1 MKTHK
6 QTNGVRPL
14 DGITV
19 LSLEHA
25 IAAPFC
31 TRQLADLGARV
42 IKVERPGVGDFAR
55 NYDERVKGMASHFVW
70 TNRSKESLTLDLKSR
85 EASEVLARLLPQV
98 DVLVQNLAPGAAA
111 RLGLSFE
118 ALHEQY
124 PELIVCDISGYGAG
138 GPYEHKKAYDL
149 LIQSESGFVSVTGS
163 ANEPA
168 KAGCSI
174 ADISAGM
181 YAYSHILSALL
192 QRGKTGKGSHIDL
205 TMLESMVEWMGFPLY
220 YAFEDAPAPVRAG
233 AAHASIYPYGPFLAG
248 NGKTIM
254 LGLQNEREWKTFC
267 DLVLEKPELA
277 TDARFVSNSMRTA
290 NRDALRDL
298 IIQAFAAYDDEQ
310 IIERLEKAGIANA
323 RVNDMKAVWE
333 HPQLKARGRW
343 THMESPVGTLPALL
357 PPGVNNSYDFR
368 IDAVP
373 DLGEHSAAILTELGY
388 DEATVSEWKAGG
400 IV

>member
-1 MKTHK
+1 MKKT
-6 QTNGVRPL
+6 QSTGVRPL

-42 IKVERPGVGDFAR
+42 IKVERPRVGDFAR
-55 NYDERVKGMASHFVW
+55 NYDERVNGMASHFVW
-70 TNRSKESLTLDLKSR
+70 TNRSKESLTLDLKSPQ
-85 EASEVLARLLPQV
+85 AKEVLARLLPQV

-111 RLGLSFE
+111 RLGLSFD

-124 PELIVCDISGYGAG
+124 PGLIVCDISGYGAG

-174 ADISAGM
+174 ADIAAGM

-192 QRGKTGKGSHIDL
+192 QRGKTGEGSHIDL
-205 TMLESMVEWMGFPLY
+205 TMLESMVEWMGFPMY
-220 YAFEDAPAPVRAG
+220 YAYEGAPPPVRAG

-254 LGLQNEREWKTFC
+254 LGLQNEREWKVFC
-267 DLVLEKPELA
+267 EQVLEKPELA
-277 TDARFVSNSMRTA
+277 TDPRFASNTMRTA

-298 IIQAFAAYDDEQ
+298 IIQSFAAYDDEQ
-310 IIERLEKAGIANA
+310 IIERLEKAAIANA
-323 RVNDMKAVWE
+323 RVNDMKAVWD
-333 HPQLKARGRW
+333 HPQLKARNRW
-343 THMESPVGTLPALL
+343 TQMDSPVGTLPAIL

-373 DLGEHSAAILTELGY
+373 DLGEHSAAILDELGY
-388 DEATVSEWKAGG
+388 DEVTIGQWQSAG